1 MDIWYSPTETA
12 YVTMAKALKKHIDEK
27 TDNAEI
33 EQKYL
38 VPLMKIIADGFL
50 TEIINEQENMVVH
63 NHEIL
68 KNQRFE
74 IAQNKKEVAAL
85 AQEWIQTKARIQEG
99 NRTIEKNKQDAESL
113 ELRIQEL
120 EKTVND
126 LEERLRQRDGAI
138 VDGEIETDS
147 ALAGA
152 MRAYDF
158 IEKKTCDS
166 DKASKAFNSY
176 LLNGKFTKGDTYENG
191 IKKFDAEKAIE
202 EAKGEKLHR
211 NISTM
216 DLSTRTYNA
225 LSRNG
230 IATIGEVVEL
240 TRTELEQL
248 RGMGEKGAKE
258 IEEKL
263 SKLHLA
269 LKFDLIDLYK

>member
-50 TEIINEQENMVVH
+50 TEIISEQENMVVH

-68 KNQRFE
+68 KSQRFE
-74 IAQNKKEVAAL
+74 IAQNKKEVAEL
-85 AQEWIQTKARIQEG
+85 ARKWIETKARIEEG
-99 NRTIEKNKQDAESL
+99 NRTFEKNKQDAESL

-158 IEKKTCDS
+158 IEKKTGDS

-176 LLNGKFTKGDTYENG
+176 LLNGKFSKGDTYDGNTT
-191 IKKFDAEKAIE
+191 KFDAQQAIE
-202 EAKGEKLHR
+202 EAKKANLKQSIELLELPNR
-211 NISTM
+211 AE
-216 DLSTRTYNA
+216 NA
-225 LSRNG
+225 LKQAGLKTLEDITSKTREEILNIPHMGKGSVSEVEKALTIRGLSFKRG
-230 IATIGEVVEL
+230 IMDWFE
-240 TRTELEQL
+240 
-248 RGMGEKGAKE
+248 
-258 IEEKL
+258 
-263 SKLHLA
+263 
-269 LKFDLIDLYK
+269 

>member
-1 MDIWYSPTETA
+1 MDIRYKPTETA
-12 YVTMAKALKKHIDEK
+12 YVTMAKALKRHIDEK
-27 TDNAEI
+27 SDNTEI

-50 TEIINEQENMVVH
+50 TEIISEQENMVVH

-74 IAQNKKEVAAL
+74 IAQNKKEVAEL
-85 AQEWIQTKARIQEG
+85 AREWIQTKARIQEG
-99 NRTIEKNKQDAESL
+99 NQTIEKNKQDAESL

-158 IEKKTCDS
+158 IEKKTGNS

-176 LLNGKFTKGDTYENG
+176 LLNGKFIKGDTYDGNTT
-191 IKKFDAEKAIE
+191 KFDAQQAIE
-202 EAKGEKLHR
+202 EAKKESIETLG
-211 NISTM
+211 
-216 DLSTRTYNA
+216 LSNRAENA
-225 LSRNG
+225 LRRAGLKTLEDIASKSRDEILKLPNVG
-230 IATIGEVVEL
+230 STTIIEIQKALL
-240 TRTELEQL
+240 TRGLSF
-248 RGMGEKGAKE
+248 KGIMCSPE
-258 IEEKL
+258 
-263 SKLHLA
+263 
-269 LKFDLIDLYK
+269 